1 MYSRKKTLI
10 IISILSGLFI
20 FSTILLILESL
31 ENNEKSNYIQIFT
44 EDYKNQIEELEEEV
58 VKYAEQYYL
67 IKNELDQRN
76 KINPKLNYSVY
87 HEKEKLLYRTI
98 YALDLRTDITPNCA
112 IITTIPEGATINVI
126 NSFFGNIWEV
136 EYKGNKG
143 WVDAN
148 GTLEKI

>member
-20 FSTILLILESL
+20 FLTILLILESL

-76 KINPKLNYSVY
+76 KINTKYY
-87 HEKEKLLYRTI
+87 I
-98 YALDLRTDITPNCA
+98 
-112 IITTIPEGATINVI
+112 
-126 NSFFGNIWEV
+126 
-136 EYKGNKG
+136 
-143 WVDAN
+143 
-148 GTLEKI
+148 

>member
-10 IISILSGLFI
+10 ILSILSGLFI
-20 FSTILLILESL
+20 FSTILLILESV

-76 KINPKLNYSVY
+76 KINTKYKLPVYSLEENL
-87 HEKEKLLYRTI
+87 HYRTL
-98 YALDLRTDITPNCA
+98 YDLDLKTEMTPNCA
-112 IITTIPEGATINVI
+112 VITKIPAGAKVNVEE
-126 NSFFGNIWEV
+126 SFFGTIWKV
-136 EYKGNKG
+136 SYKGKTG

>member
-1 MYSRKKTLI
+1 MYSRKKTII

-76 KINPKLNYSVY
+76 KINTKYKLPVYSL
-87 HEKEKLLYRTI
+87 EENLPYRTL
-98 YALDLRTDITPNCA
+98 YDLDLKTEMTPNCA
-112 IITTIPEGATINVI
+112 VITTIPAGAKVNVEE
-126 NSFFGNIWEV
+126 SFFGTIWKV
-136 EYKGNKG
+136 SYKGKTG